1 MSEGIEPHSES
12 LCFIVAVYVQLP
24 SRKNKGSSYL
34 HYPNRRHVFNVVHTF
49 LATALQEWIHTSGC
63 RSNIDADASLFAVDG
78 LAIVVRSRVK

>member
-1 MSEGIEPHSES
+1 
-12 LCFIVAVYVQLP
+12 
-24 SRKNKGSSYL
+24 
-34 HYPNRRHVFNVVHTF
+34 VHTF